1 MQTMQTTT
9 HSDPELGAMVAEYGP
24 AWTSRILLFVIIAA
38 AAGGFALAG
47 FVNGEVALGLVSV
60 AVGAGLIALTQ
71 VLLAKVRLRLFV
83 HGLEHRSP
91 FTTRRIAWNQLGS
104 YTLQIIDSTAAVAG
118 GAGGVL
124 GLLIARAVLKAVK
137 KDIVPNAVILQPKEG
152 KRVVLSA
159 NIAGYK
165 ELLKTLL
172 PELAERIFPHARQ
185 VYEGGREVSFGK
197 KLTLQRG
204 VGLTFTGLF
213 GKKYVLPLEQAA
225 SAKLEGAALVIRRS
239 DTNAPWQTLQAAA
252 VQNLG
257 VLQRFVEV
265 GGRPYDEGM
274 PMAWTS

>member
-1 MQTMQTTT
+1 MQTMTQ
-9 HSDPELGAMVAEYGP
+9 SDPELGAMVAQYGA
-24 AWTSRILLFVIIAA
+24 AWGSRILLFVMLAVV
-38 AAGGFALAG
+38 AGGFAVAG
-47 FVNGEVALGLVSV
+47 FAQDEMVLGLVSV
-60 AVGAGLIALTQ
+60 AVGVGLIVLVQ
-71 VLLAKVRLRLFV
+71 VLLSKVRLRLFA
-83 HGLEHRSP
+83 HGLEHRGP
-91 FTTRRIAWNQLGS
+91 FATRRIAWSNLES
-104 YTLQIIDSTAAVAG
+104 YNLQIIDSSVAVAG

-124 GLLIARAVLKAVK
+124 GLLIARAVMRAVK
-137 KDIVPNAVILQPKEG
+137 RNRDLVPNAVILLPKQG

-159 NIAGYK
+159 TIAGYK
-165 ELLKTLL
+165 ELTKTLL
-172 PELAERIFPHARQ
+172 PDLAERIFPHARQ
-185 VYEGGREVSFGK
+185 IYEGGREVSFGK

-213 GKKYVLPLEQAA
+213 GKKHVLPLEQAA

-257 VLQRFVEV
+257 VLQRFVET